1 MPAQS
6 PLTAAK
12 LQCSRRPDRHVG
24 NPLVLFRVTKVVTST
39 EGACVPTASR
49 QAVCA
54 GMFLPAK
61 AQQKAYRRG
70 RPCQ

>member
-1 MPAQS
+1 MPARS

-24 NPLVLFRVTKVVTST
+24 NPLVLFHAAKAVTST
-39 EGACVPTASR
+39 ESARVPTASR